1 MGTIGKDF
9 KYKTIKGFL
18 NKEELNLLN
27 RYCEI
32 KHRINIDSFDFVQN
46 NNGDTYYYADPLM
59 ESLLLKKLS
68 IMEKETNKKLLPTYS
83 FWRMYTKFAD
93 LKKHSDRPACE
104 ISVTVN
110 IGIDG
115 TQWPIFIEGEPIDL
129 SEGDAVIYL
138 GQDLKHWRE
147 EFAGDWYAQCFLHYV
162 DKGREGGE

>member
-1 MGTIGKDF
+1 
-9 KYKTIKGFL
+9 
-18 NKEELNLLN
+18 
-27 RYCEI
+27 
-32 KHRINIDSFDFVQN
+32 
-46 NNGDTYYYADPLM
+46 
-59 ESLLLKKLS
+59 
-68 IMEKETNKKLLPTYS
+68 MEKETNKKLLPTYS

-110 IGIDG
+110 IGSDG

-147 EFAGDWYAQCFLHYV
+147 EFEGDWYAQCFLHYV
-162 DKGREGGE
+162 DKDGKNASEFRDKRIYWGVPK